1 MSIMDK
7 SSEHRYWHG
16 RRVFLADKANNF
28 RCGGCY
34 LTRMNPV
41 LIINA
46 DDPFIQI
53 HKIVEAVQASIL
65 IDITDNPRGLKV
77 GGIGHSATK
86 MENTGKKLFI
96 TVDKNGGMAIKSAET
111 PEEIAECEKQIKKTG
126 IIVPTEYKVANPLDT
141 VGRIQGGDAA
151 LVLHNLEEKISN
163 ANLKVFG
170 ETPTIKPGPHKVN

>member
-7 SSEHRYWHG
+7 SPDMRYWHG
-16 RRVFLADKANNF
+16 RRIFLANKANNF

-41 LIINA
+41 LIVNA

-53 HKIVEAVQASIL
+53 HKIIEGVREGIL
-65 IDITDNPRGLKV
+65 IDITDNPNGLRI
-77 GGIGHSATK
+77 GGIGHTAAK
-86 MENTGKKLFI
+86 VENTGKKLFI

-111 PEEIAECEKQIKKTG
+111 PEDIAICEKQIKKTG
-126 IIVPTEYKVANPLDT
+126 IIVPDDYKIAEQLDT
-141 VGRIQGGDAA
+141 VGRIQGGDAM
-151 LVLHNLEEKISN
+151 LVLHNMEEKISN

-170 ETPTIKPGPHKVN
+170 ETPTIKPGPHKTV